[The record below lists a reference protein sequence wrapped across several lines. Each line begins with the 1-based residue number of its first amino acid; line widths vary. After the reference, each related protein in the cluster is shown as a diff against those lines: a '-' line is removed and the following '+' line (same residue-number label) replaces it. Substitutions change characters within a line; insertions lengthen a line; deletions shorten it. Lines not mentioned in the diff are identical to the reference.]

1 MEKLCNLG
9 VFSASRYLGSA
20 INCHTNILGAIL
32 IQFLATWGDFA
43 YHRPQPPTP
52 RTCSRNHWPEIVLGN
67 FNAEALIQ
75 ILPILTCLYCSTDTD
90 SCYLDL
96 SICSMTTTSEKYER
110 AQQGNLL
117 EDDLLVL
124 LDGYCSN
131 SSKIVCIW
139 QLPFP
144 LVLPGG
150 HQKRVLI
157 EIKKNVLM
165 IKLTARLDNNLSNI
179 VPLSS
184 YMGWCH
190 SEAVGPRRGI
200 SNNPKGSPFLP
211 LWERLHSRYN
221 L

>member
-75 ILPILTCLYCSTDTD
+75 ILPILTCLYCSTNTD

-96 SICSMTTTSEKYER
+96 SICSMTTTSETRLTYNCAHLRSTKESLTFEYEIWWYWVSR
-110 AQQGNLL
+110 RRYW
-117 EDDLLVL
+117 LVL
-124 LDGYCSN
+124 GGIGSLWSGTGIYLM
-131 SSKIVCIW
+131 VLG
-139 QLPFP
+139 QFRVV
-144 LVLPGG
+144 LVD
-150 HQKRVLI
+150 I
-157 EIKKNVLM
+157 
-165 IKLTARLDNNLSNI
+165 
-179 VPLSS
+179 
-184 YMGWCH
+184 
-190 SEAVGPRRGI
+190 
-200 SNNPKGSPFLP
+200 
-211 LWERLHSRYN
+211 
-221 L
+221 